1 VVAAAVAG
9 CSLLL
14 YTGPPQARQH
24 DRIAYS
30 LEVSGTI
37 DPATDRWLGHAL
49 EDAEQGGASLAK
61 PRQ

>member
-14 YTGPPQARQH
+14 YTGPLQARQH

-49 EDAEQGGASLAK
+49 EDAEQAGASLAK